1 MPLRIALC
9 YRCDDRHKGELYAR
23 LVPGGLL
30 CLHGVLRRAG
40 FDSRL
45 FNFSGVGWPQ
55 IEQRLARFAPRLV
68 GVSHFTHNHAASM
81 RLYAVARTALPRAV
95 LVAGGEQVTY
105 LDEAVLARAPGL
117 DAIVR
122 GEGET
127 ALVDLARRLK
137 DGSRWQDAPGLSH
150 RADSGIARNSAAP
163 PVSDLDDCYPV
174 ERFVACEGVRP
185 EEQFPFLVTSRG
197 CPGRCSFCD
206 TPSFWGTRLRLRSV
220 KSVVA
225 EIRHLMREHGLIYF
239 GFRDDTFTAQRER
252 VRALCTALAA
262 GTPGI
267 LWSCQSRVDTLDAK
281 TLLAMKLAG
290 CEQIQIG
297 VETLDPQAQK
307 LLGKRVDRERLGRTL
322 SLCRQIGI
330 RTSAYLI
337 TGVPGQTDASLAPER
352 ELIAH
357 GGLHDAIVSP
367 LCYYP
372 GTALFGRARAAGQV
386 NEDIFF
392 SGRDESLF
400 VRRDREARQMSR
412 RLGRFIETHAPRN
425 AFSASEIAE
434 HLARTDRCVSAL
446 LDWGRACLAAGQADE
461 AHDAFM
467 EIRRRW
473 PRHPW
478 GHVALAEWATN
489 SGREREAHR
498 LRLAATRVARQDA
511 HSHEEKTR

>member
-45 FNFSGVGWPQ
+45 FNFSGVTWPQ
-55 IEQRLARFAPRLV
+55 VERRLARFAPRLV

-81 RLYAVARTALPRAV
+81 RLYAAVRTALPRAL

-105 LDEAVLARAPGL
+105 LDEAVLARAPAL
-117 DAIVR
+117 DVIVR

-127 ALVDLARRLK
+127 ALLDLARRL
-137 DGSRWQDAPGLSH
+137 SERRRWQDATGLSY
-150 RADSGIARNSAAP
+150 RADGGVVRNSAAP
-163 PVSDLDDCYPV
+163 PVADLDDCYPV
-174 ERFVACEGVRP
+174 DRFEACEGVRP

-197 CPGRCSFCD
+197 CPGRCTFCD
-206 TPSFWGTRLRLRSV
+206 TPGFWGTRLRWRSV
-220 KSVVA
+220 RSVVA

-239 GFRDDTFTAQRER
+239 GLRDDTFTARRDR
-252 VRALCTALAA
+252 VRELCSALTSE
-262 GTPGI
+262 TPGL
-267 LWSCQSRVDTLDAK
+267 LWSCQSRIDTLDSQ

-297 VETLDPQAQK
+297 VESLDPQAQK

-337 TGVPGQTDASLAPER
+337 TGIPGQTDASLAPER

-357 GGLHDAIVSP
+357 GGLNDAIVSP

-372 GTALFGRARAAGQV
+372 GTALFTRAAETGQASA
-386 NEDIFF
+386 DIFL

-400 VRRDREARQMSR
+400 VRCDREAGQLFRG
-412 RLGRFIETHAPRN
+412 LCRFIETHAPRN
-425 AFSASEIAE
+425 AFTASEIAG
-434 HLARTDRCVSAL
+434 HLARTNRCVSSL
-446 LDWGRACLAAGQADE
+446 LDWGRLRLAAGRTDE

-467 EIRRRW
+467 EVRQRW

-478 GHVALAEWATN
+478 GHVALAEWAECC
-489 SGREREAHR
+489 GREQEARRWRGAAARAAREDTHSR
-498 LRLAATRVARQDA
+498 KEKAR
-511 HSHEEKTR
+511 